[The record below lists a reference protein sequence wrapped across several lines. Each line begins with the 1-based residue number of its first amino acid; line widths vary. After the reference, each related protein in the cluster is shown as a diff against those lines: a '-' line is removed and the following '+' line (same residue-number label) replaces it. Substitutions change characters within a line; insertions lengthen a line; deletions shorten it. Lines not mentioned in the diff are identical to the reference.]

1 MKRLLKSGLVILFAL
16 LVLFG
21 AVTLHT
27 IVQSQDYSRLV
38 NYVGIVRG
46 ATQQLVK
53 LELMGQPNDAL
64 IDYLDGILV
73 ELETGEGAYG
83 LPLLQDST
91 EYRQNLGDL
100 HRMWGEIKARIA
112 AYRGGEDSGEALLAL
127 SEDYFVQANETV
139 FAADRHAAQRTHALL
154 VVCTVMLGIMLLTW
168 VFILWA
174 YSKKML
180 RLEDTNQKLSDLA
193 RKDPLTGVLKLE
205 VFKEEG
211 QRLLDAG
218 ARDKLA
224 VVYTDFADFKYI
236 NDVFGY
242 NYGDSVL
249 QKYAEILTGNL
260 REGELCG
267 RISADNFVLLLR
279 YENREEI
286 AARQRDADRRI
297 IQFMRS
303 AHDRQSVP
311 TCCGICCLEDV
322 LEKLN
327 IDGLLDR
334 ANFAR
339 KTVKN
344 GTNQN
349 YVYYNE
355 RIRSRLREEKDVES
369 RMLSA
374 LDNREFTVF
383 YQPKVE
389 LKSGR
394 VTCAE
399 ALVRWQS
406 KDGGIIPPDRF
417 IPVFE
422 SKYMIDRLDQYV
434 FDEVCRFLRG
444 RLDAGKSVSPVSVN
458 VSRLQFYDQD
468 FVRCYVEIRD
478 KYGIPPELVEIEFTE
493 SIAIDNAELMIQIIK
508 SLRAAGFACSIDD
521 FGKGYSSL
529 SLLKSLPVD
538 TLKIDRFFFAESND
552 PQRDMAVVDGII
564 ELVHKFHIQT
574 VAEGVESKRQVEH
587 LKAVG
592 CDYVQG
598 YVFHRPMPQA
608 DFARLLDADEIC

>member
-1 MKRLLKSGLVILFAL
+1 MKRLLKIGLVILFAL

-21 AVTLHT
+21 GVTLHT

-46 ATQQLVK
+46 ATQKLVK
-53 LELMGQPNDAL
+53 LELMNQPDDTL

-83 LPLLQDST
+83 LPPLQEST
-91 EYRQNLGDL
+91 EYRQNLGEL
-100 HRMWGEIKARIA
+100 HRMWGELKTRIS
-112 AYRGGEDSGEALLAL
+112 AYRNGEDDGEALLAL
-127 SEDYFVQANETV
+127 SEDYFTQANDTV
-139 FAADRHAAQRTHALL
+139 FSADRHTTQRTYALL

-180 RLEDTNQKLSDLA
+180 RLENTNQKLSDLA

-205 VFKEEG
+205 VFKTEG
-211 QRLLDAG
+211 QRLLNANAG
-218 ARDKLA
+218 DKLA
-224 VVYTDFADFKYI
+224 IVYTDFSDFKYI

-242 NYGDSVL
+242 NYGDSIL

-267 RISADNFVLLLR
+267 RVSADNFVLLLR
-279 YENREEI
+279 YDDKEEV
-286 AARQRDADRRI
+286 AARQRNSDRQI

-311 TCCGICCLEDV
+311 TCCGICCLEDTV
-322 LEKLN
+322 EKLS

-349 YVYYNE
+349 YVYYDE
-355 RIRSRLREEKDVES
+355 SIRSRLRKEKDVEG

-383 YQPKVE
+383 YQPKVDLRSE
-389 LKSGR
+389 R

-406 KDGGIIPPDRF
+406 KDGGIISPDRF

-422 SKYMIDRLDQYV
+422 SKYMIDRLDRYV
-434 FDEVCRFLRG
+434 FAEVCRFLRS
-444 RLDAGKSVSPVSVN
+444 RLDAGKPVYPVSVN
-458 VSRLQFYDQD
+458 VSRLQFYDQN
-468 FVRCYVEIRD
+468 FVNRYVAIRD
-478 KYGIPPELVEIEFTE
+478 EYGIPPELVEIEFTE

-574 VAEGVESKRQVEH
+574 VAEGVESKHQVEH

-598 YVFHRPMPQA
+598 YVFHRPMSQA
-608 DFARLLDADEIC
+608 DFARLLDENEAC